1 MFLNKK
7 EMRRKAMTRIP
18 AEARDMIEK
27 AIYLPMTVSIL
38 NRDMKIIQQGPFKLK
53 DPYLHLIEQA
63 LKLAQRDLYDVKN
76 ELRRR
81 KIKVHEVSR
90 DEAFTMYSFIYE
102 GYEEEHNY
110 FNPRIRN
117 QVSALLEHYL
127 FKAAPDQ

>member
-1 MFLNKK
+1 
-7 EMRRKAMTRIP
+7 MTRIP

-53 DPYLHLIEQA
+53 DPYLRLIEQA
-63 LKLAQRDLYDVKN
+63 LKLAQRDLYNVKN

-90 DEAFTMYSFIYE
+90 DEAFTMYSFIYD

>member
-1 MFLNKK
+1 
-7 EMRRKAMTRIP
+7 MTRIP

-117 QVSALLEHYL
+117 QVSALLEHYFSSL
-127 FKAAPDQ
+127 RMNSYIS

>member
-1 MFLNKK
+1 
-7 EMRRKAMTRIP
+7 MTRIP

-90 DEAFTMYSFIYE
+90 TKPLRCIPLYMRVTKKSITTLIPASATRYPRFLSTIYSKPLQINSAF
-102 GYEEEHNY
+102 
-110 FNPRIRN
+110 
-117 QVSALLEHYL
+117 SA
-127 FKAAPDQ
+127 P